1 MKKHQ
6 VVFGAISLIGL
17 IVIGAA
23 CAQQPSQATEENWP
37 QWRGPYQNGVSDAKN
52 LPTTWSGSEN
62 IVWKTPLP
70 AWSGGT
76 PIIWGDKI
84 FLTSPTKGAS
94 ESTTQSS
101 EPQRERRGR
110 RGRRGGGG
118 RSPGGDELLLI
129 CISRTDGEIL
139 WQRELD
145 TGNQLHR
152 KGNDS
157 SPSPVTNGEH
167 VWVVTGNGAVAAF
180 DMEGNEIWKRN
191 LQDDY
196 GRFGLNWGYASSP
209 LLYNGTLI
217 IEVLHGF
224 RTDAPSY
231 IVAFNAATGEELWR
245 QERPTDAFAESPD
258 AYTTPALLEYDGV
271 TQIVIS
277 GGDYVTGHQPDT
289 GKEIW
294 RSGGLNPSQEGNYRV
309 VGSPF
314 AVEGIIYAP
323 TRKRP
328 LLALRAGG
336 TGDIT
341 DSHLLWKWDG
351 PGAPDVPTPA
361 CDGTYFYMVDDRG
374 LVTCLDAKT
383 GEVVWGPE
391 RTAQGTVSSSPILA
405 DDKLYITNEYAVT
418 TVIAAG
424 PTFKVLATN
433 ELDGSYTL
441 SSPAVS
447 DSQLFMRTGTHLY
460 CIGAE

>member
-23 CAQQPSQATEENWP
+23 YAQQPPQATEENWP
-37 QWRGPYQNGVSDAKN
+37 QWRGPHQSGVSDAEN
-52 LPTTWSGSEN
+52 LPATWSGTEN

-76 PIIWGDKI
+76 PIVWDNKI
-84 FLTSPTKGAS
+84 FLTSPAKGTE
-94 ESTTQSS
+94 ESATPPP
-101 EPQRERRGR
+101 EPRRVRR

-224 RTDAPSY
+224 RTDDPSY

-424 PTFKVLATN
+424 PAFKILETN

-441 SSPAVS
+441 SSPAAS
-447 DSQLFMRTGTHLY
+447 GSQLFMRTGTHLY
-460 CIGAE
+460 CIGTE

>member
-6 VVFGAISLIGL
+6 APSAPLFLIAL
-17 IVIGAA
+17 IIIGVMWS
-23 CAQQPSQATEENWP
+23 QQLSSATGENWP
-37 QWRGPYQNGVSDAKN
+37 QWRGPYQTGVSDAEN
-52 LPTTWSGSEN
+52 LPTAWSGTEN

-76 PIIWGDKI
+76 PIVWDDKI
-84 FLTSPTKGAS
+84 FLTSPTQGTG
-94 ESTTQSS
+94 ESVIPAPEQR
-101 EPQRERRGR
+101 RERRGR
-110 RGRRGGGG
+110 RGRRGGG

-129 CISRTDGEIL
+129 CVSRTDGKVL

-157 SPSPVTNGEH
+157 SPSPVTDGKH
-167 VWVVTGNGAVAAF
+167 VWVVTGTGAVAGF
-180 DMEGNEIWKRN
+180 DMEGKEIWKRN

-217 IEVLHGF
+217 IEVLHGY
-224 RTDAPSY
+224 RTDDPSY
-231 IVAFNAATGEELWR
+231 IVAFNASTGEELWR

-258 AYTTPALLEYDGV
+258 AYTTPALLEHNGV

-277 GGDYVTGHQPDT
+277 GGDYVTGHNPET
-289 GKEIW
+289 GQEIW
-294 RSGGLNPSQEGNYRV
+294 RSGGLNPHQEGNYRV
-309 VGSPF
+309 VGSPLV
-314 AVEGIIYAP
+314 VEGIIYAP

-341 DSHLLWKWDG
+341 DSHLVWKWEG
-351 PGAPDVPTPA
+351 AGAPDVPTPV

-374 LVTCLDAKT
+374 LATCLDAKT
-383 GEVVWGPE
+383 GEAVWGPE
-391 RTAQGTVSSSPILA
+391 RTAQGTVSASPILA
-405 DDKLYITNEYAVT
+405 DGKLYITNEYGVT

-424 PTFKVLATN
+424 STFKVLATN

-441 SSPAVS
+441 SSPAAS
-447 DSQLFMRTGTHLY
+447 GPHLFIRTGTHLY
-460 CIGAE
+460 CIGTE

>member
-1 MKKHQ
+1 MKKYQ
-6 VVFGAISLIGL
+6 FPSAPLFLIGL
-17 IVIGAA
+17 IIIGTAWP
-23 CAQQPSQATEENWP
+23 QHPSQATGDNWP
-37 QWRGPYQNGVSDAKN
+37 QWRGPNQTGVSDAEN
-52 LPTTWSGSEN
+52 LPTAWSRTQN

-76 PIIWGDKI
+76 PIVWADRI
-84 FLTSPTKGAS
+84 FLTSPTKGTEAS
-94 ESTTQSS
+94 AAP

-110 RGRRGGGG
+110 RGRRGGG

-129 CISRTDGEIL
+129 CVSRTDGAIL

-157 SPSPVTNGEH
+157 SPSPVTDGTH
-167 VWVVTGNGAVAAF
+167 IWVVTGTGAVAAF
-180 DMEGNEIWKRN
+180 DMEGNEVWKRN

-196 GRFGLNWGYASSP
+196 GRFGLMWGYASSP
-209 LLYNGTLI
+209 LLYEGTLI

-224 RTDAPSY
+224 RTDDPSY
-231 IVAFNAATGEELWR
+231 IVAFNAATGEEVWR
-245 QERPTDAFAESPD
+245 QERPTDALAESPD
-258 AYTTPALLEYDGV
+258 AYTTPALLEHDGV

-277 GGDYVTGHQPDT
+277 GADYVTGHHPDT
-289 GKEIW
+289 GEEIW
-294 RSGGLNPSQEGNYRV
+294 RSWGLNPHQERNYRV

-314 AVEGIIYAP
+314 VVDGIIYAP

-341 DSHLLWKWDG
+341 DSHLAWKWDG
-351 PGAPDVPTPA
+351 PGAPDVPTSA

-374 LVTCLDAKT
+374 LATCLDAKT
-383 GEVVWGPE
+383 GKVVWGPE
-391 RTAQGTVSSSPILA
+391 RTAEGTVSSSPVLA
-405 DDKLYITNEYAVT
+405 DGKLYITNEFAVT

-424 PTFKVLATN
+424 PEFKVLATN

-441 SSPAVS
+441 SSLAVAG
-447 DSQLFMRTGTHLY
+447 SQLFMRTGTHLY
-460 CIGAE
+460 CIETE